1 MNDRVKIRLSGVSQS
16 FDSTPVLSRTDL
28 EVGDSEFLAVVGPSG
43 CGKSTMFNVVAG
55 LLQPTTGIVELDG
68 DDVTGKPGHFG
79 YMLQKDLLLPWR
91 TVLENVLLGPKLRG
105 RVSAEQRRTA
115 GALLDQYGLGAFR
128 DHYPHALSGG
138 MKQRAALIRTM
149 LFSQGVMLLDEP
161 FGALDSQTRILMQE
175 WLLSVWDDIRS
186 TILFITHDVD
196 EALFLAD
203 RVLVMSSRPG
213 RIKDEVLVPFSR
225 PRDHSVIAS
234 AEFAALKQ
242 SIFQSIYQESVR
254 AAEQLEAA
262 AEGAA
267 T

>member
-1 MNDRVKIRLSGVSQS
+1 VNDHVKIRLSGVSQT
-16 FDSTPVLSRTDL
+16 FDTTPVLSRTDL
-28 EVGDSEFLAVVGPSG
+28 EVRDSEFLAVVGPSG

-55 LLQPTTGIVELDG
+55 LLEPTTGTVELDG
-68 DDVTGKPGHFG
+68 ADVTGRPGHVG

-91 TVLENVLLGPKLRG
+91 TVLDNVLLGPKLRG
-105 RVSAEQRRTA
+105 RVTAEQRR
-115 GALLDQYGLGAFR
+115 GAVDLLDQYGLGAFR

-138 MKQRAALIRTM
+138 MRQRVALIRTM

-196 EALFLAD
+196 EALVLAD

-213 RIKDEVLVPFSR
+213 RIKDEVVVPFPR

-234 AEFAALKQ
+234 PEFAGLKQ
-242 SIFQSIYQESVR
+242 SIFQSIYEESVK
-254 AAEQLEAA
+254 AAQQLEV
-262 AEGAA
+262 AEG
-267 T
+267 TVS

>member
-1 MNDRVKIRLSGVSQS
+1 MSDHVKIRLSGVSQT
-16 FDSTPVLSRTDL
+16 FETTPVLSRTDL
-28 EVGDSEFLAVVGPSG
+28 EVRDSEFLAVVGPSG

-55 LLQPTTGIVELDG
+55 LLEPTTGTVELDG
-68 DDVTGKPGHFG
+68 NDVTGKPGHVG

-91 TVLENVLLGPKLRG
+91 TVLDNVLLGPRLRG
-105 RVSAEQRRTA
+105 RVTSEQRRTA
-115 GALLDQYGLGAFR
+115 EGLLEQYGLGAFR

-149 LFSQGVMLLDEP
+149 LFSQGIMLLDEP

-213 RIKDEVLVPFSR
+213 RIKDEVIVPFDR
-225 PRDHSVIAS
+225 PRNHSVIAS
-234 AEFAALKQ
+234 PEFADLKQ
-242 SIFQSIYQESVR
+242 SIFQSIYEESVL
-254 AAEQLEAA
+254 AAQQLEEET
-262 AEGAA
+262 EGAMS
-267 T
+267 